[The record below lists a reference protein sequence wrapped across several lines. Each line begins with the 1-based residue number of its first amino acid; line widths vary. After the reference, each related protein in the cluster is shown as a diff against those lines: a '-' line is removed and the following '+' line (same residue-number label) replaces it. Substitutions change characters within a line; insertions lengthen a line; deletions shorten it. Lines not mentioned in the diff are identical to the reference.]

1 MAIAKVCDRCGNF
14 YKIYN
19 VQNDA
24 SHPNGFMLLNID
36 TKGKYYSHGTID
48 LCPECTDSL
57 NKWMHLA
64 EDETTDQLES
74 KTIKDM
80 RNELLEH
87 CIFLKKCDK
96 CISQGRSCCNFNWLP
111 DTDIQTLYKKL
122 TEDKK

>member
-1 MAIAKVCDRCGNF
+1 MAIAKACDRCGKF

-19 VQNDA
+19 VKNDK

-36 TKGKYYSHGTID
+36 EKGKYYSHGTID

-74 KTIKDM
+74 KNIKDI
-80 RNELLEH
+80 RNELFEH
-87 CIFLKKCDK
+87 CTSVEKCDK
-96 CISQGRSCCNFNWLP
+96 CIFQGRSCCNFNWLP
-111 DTDIQTLYKKL
+111 DADIQTLYKKL
-122 TEDKK
+122 MEDEK